1 MMPAM
6 VIRAV
11 LAAIVA
17 GVLGCGG
24 TSNHLDLDQHGAPPA
39 PQEEKVIERPGYVW
53 TGGHWEW
60 RDHQGQWQ
68 YGHWE
73 QARAGFTWH
82 DGTWAQGADG
92 AWKWTEG
99 GWVKSD

>member
-1 MMPAM
+1 M

-17 GVLGCGG
+17 GALGCGG
-24 TSNHLDLDQHGAPPA
+24 STSNLDLDQHGAPPA

-60 RDHQGQWQ
+60 RDRQWQWQ

-73 QARAGFTWH
+73 QARTGYTWH
-82 DGTWAQGADG
+82 DGSWSHGGG

-99 GWVKSD
+99 GWSKNDGT